1 MVVVGLV
8 VMAGTGIFLS
18 WQSLAIMTLPLPFIF
33 ATLVW
38 WLPPSPAWLLERG
51 KEVEARK
58 ILAWLSDLQLEDV
71 QVPRNPLREQQE
83 PSVTSLRQ
91 LTGDVKV
98 RVAEVG
104 SISARAKMTIKT
116 FVKRVFPR

>member
-1 MVVVGLV
+1 M
-8 VMAGTGIFLS
+8 
-18 WQSLAIMTLPLPFIF
+18 
-33 ATLVW
+33 
-38 WLPPSPAWLLERG
+38 
-51 KEVEARK
+51 EARK

-98 RVAEVG
+98 RVAGVG

-116 FVKRVFPR
+116 FV

>member
-1 MVVVGLV
+1 MVVTGLV

-71 QVPRNPLREQQE
+71 QVPRNPLRVQQE

-91 LTGDVKV
+91 LTGDHKEVF
-98 RVAEVG
+98 VA
-104 SISARAKMTIKT
+104 STC
-116 FVKRVFPR
+116 